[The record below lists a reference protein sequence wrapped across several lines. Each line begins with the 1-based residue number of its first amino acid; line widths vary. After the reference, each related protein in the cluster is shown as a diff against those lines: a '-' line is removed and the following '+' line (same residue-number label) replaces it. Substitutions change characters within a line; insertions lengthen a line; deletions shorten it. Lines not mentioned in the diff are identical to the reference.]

1 MAVPEEGYQCYL
13 YVRYTSFEDL
23 YVRRGII
30 HIVTEKPSS
39 FINTRPFDF
48 DRLGLFAQQLR
59 DAYRYIEV
67 TDQLDELKG
76 IPLVRMPGI

>member
-1 MAVPEEGYQCYL
+1 VLWA
-13 YVRYTSFEDL
+13 
-23 YVRRGII
+23 I
-30 HIVTEKPSS
+30 HIATVKPSI

-67 TDQLDELKG
+67 TDQLDELKDVP
-76 IPLVRMPGI
+76 IVLMPK